1 MNLLFCQHDGMKLQV
16 SVYMKR
22 LLVSGTCHL
31 LDVPKIYLHRPAM
44 RSTPCLLVRR
54 QFKRFHINNVHRYI
68 SIAVSESNE
77 IADSIQHAQSTD
89 ELFNILARFDATHL
103 TPVLSCVFSGR
114 LLNLHYRS
122 LFHKYCWLQ
131 DNVHIAHIQLQLSNS
146 NKFQTLCAP
155 VLQHP
160 VYQKWTDVVEQN
172 VGHFSGDQ
180 LCDSMISMLYLGVPL
195 EDNVVHKMLFRMQDF
210 MVEFSPQALE
220 MASVVMKAFPGFN
233 YSLIRLMAK
242 RINMLCQD
250 LESPTSKEFKSLA
263 NVIANAYKF
272 MNVNDLQK
280 VVRWLTRMVVN
291 NPELLHTPES
301 LSAVVRL
308 GRKLAF
314 LYDVSIDR
322 SAVRKLISSSTTIC
336 SSLVHSLNAAQI
348 AQISNGLKQNGCYN
362 AEISIKMRQRAV
374 SLLNPES
381 RLYEIL
387 QLMYSLCRIAPRTE
401 VLYFT
406 GALQTKLASCE
417 DVDIITLSTV
427 ADLLIYLP
435 YVSVDLISL
444 FHRRVIDR
452 LDELLSYSG
461 RFNRIVALL
470 IRYPFRNEKLRSQFI
485 DGLLRQL
492 KSQEGINMRKV
503 SLIASY
509 LLPAGMGC
517 IPSNIFDRLLAD
529 IQRWQ
534 LPDVYRLANG
544 ISFARDPRTAIVN
557 RQLQQLH
564 AAAYSC
570 IIMQIDSIH
579 SLELL
584 YQLVLKF
591 VARNRRRDPVLT
603 DRLMGLFGRFSQN
616 LNDDVS
622 AVKIARSFEQICYSS
637 PEVFDDVTQY
647 VVDSELAE
655 GGRKAS
661 SNFSPCMLLVTSLID

>member
-1 MNLLFCQHDGMKLQV
+1 MLVSSTYRRQNVTRIHQNLLVVKLRPV
-16 SVYMKR
+16 TIR
-22 LLVSGTCHL
+22 LLKRPLVNSARPSST
-31 LDVPKIYLHRPAM
+31 DAKI
-44 RSTPCLLVRR
+44 V
-54 QFKRFHINNVHRYI
+54 N
-68 SIAVSESNE
+68 IAE
-77 IADSIQHAQSTD
+77 SIQNAQSTD
-89 ELFNILARFDATHL
+89 ELFNFLAQCDACRV
-103 TPVLSCVFSGR
+103 TPIQSWAFSSQ

-122 LFHKYCWLQ
+122 LFYEYSWLQ
-131 DNVHIAHIQLQLSNS
+131 DNVHIAHIQLRLSDS
-146 NKFQTLCAP
+146 NKFQASCRPILS
-155 VLQHP
+155 HP
-160 VYQKWTDVVEQN
+160 VYQKWKNVVKEN
-172 VGHFSGDQ
+172 IAEYSGEQ

-195 EDNVVHKMLFRMQDF
+195 EDAVVHKMLFRMQDC
-210 MVEFSPQALE
+210 MAEFSPEALE

-242 RINMLCQD
+242 RIDKLCQE
-250 LESPTSKEFKSLA
+250 LESPSSKELKSLA

-272 MNVNDLQK
+272 MNVSDLQK
-280 VVRWLTRMVVN
+280 VIGWLTRAVSD

-322 SAVRKLISSSTTIC
+322 SAVRKLISSSTVAC
-336 SSLVHSLNAAQI
+336 NSLVNSLNAAQI
-348 AQISNGLKQNGCYN
+348 AQISNAFKQNGCYST
-362 AEISIKMRQRAV
+362 ELSIRMRQRAQ
-374 SLLNPES
+374 SLMCPDA

-401 VLYFT
+401 VLHFT
-406 GALQTKLASCE
+406 GALNTRLASCD

-452 LDELLSYSG
+452 LEELLSYSG
-461 RFNRIVALL
+461 RFNRIIALL
-470 IRYPFRNEKLRSQFI
+470 IRYPIRNEKLRTQFI
-485 DGLLRQL
+485 DGLLKHL

-509 LLPAGMGC
+509 LLPAGMGS
-517 IPSNIFDRLLAD
+517 IPFDIFDRLLAD
-529 IQRWQ
+529 IHRWQ

-544 ISFARDPRTAIVN
+544 ISFARDPTTSASN

-564 AAAYSC
+564 AAVYSC

-603 DRLMGLFGRFSQN
+603 DRLMGLFGRFSRT
-616 LNDDVS
+616 LSDDVS

-647 VVDSELAE
+647 VVDSEATE
-655 GGRKAS
+655 GGRKVS
-661 SNFSPCMLLVTSLID
+661 VKL